1 MRILFYRYHSICET
15 DIQKAFDQLGIE
27 VKTLWNDQI
36 CEDSEKVSDF
46 LMKNEVNAVFS
57 VNFFPFLSDVCNV
70 FGLIYV
76 SLVVDSPVLE
86 LYSRSIYGAYI
97 YR

>member
-36 CEDSEKVSDF
+36 CEDSEKISDF

-57 VNFFPFLSDVCNV
+57 VNGNEILWRCVTGI
-70 FGLIYV
+70 GLATTW
-76 SLVVDSPVLE
+76 SPIPR
-86 LYSRSIYGAYI
+86 RST
-97 YR
+97 